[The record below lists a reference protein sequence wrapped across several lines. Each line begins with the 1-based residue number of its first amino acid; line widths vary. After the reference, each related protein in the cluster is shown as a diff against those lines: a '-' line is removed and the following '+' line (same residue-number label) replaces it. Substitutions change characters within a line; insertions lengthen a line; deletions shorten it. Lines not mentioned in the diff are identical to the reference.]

1 MSLLHQ
7 LNCQAEIAANSKSFI
22 VTYVESPEFNQD
34 ETKAISTI
42 KIQANNSREAAK
54 KALLLLPLPQNA
66 DTLQVHVC
74 PEDLRIDAGFELFTS
89 EELGGTK

>member
-22 VTYVESPEFNQD
+22 VTYVESPEFNPN
-34 ETKAISTI
+34 EAKSISTI
-42 KIQANNSREAAK
+42 KIQADNSREAAK
-54 KALLLLPLPQNA
+54 KALLLPLPQNS

-89 EELGGTK
+89 EELGGAK